1 MKILPAII
9 LVWFSLLTV
18 GLAQQDADNRYLL
31 IYEQLQ
37 QADGLFQSG
46 QLPEAL
52 AAYQT
57 AQSQLQ
63 SFQQIYPDWDTDIVS
78 YRLKNLADKIA
89 ELKAQLPAAT
99 TAGAHAVPAS
109 ATNAPAPSR
118 DQSAALQSLQQQLQ
132 ALKDDNTRLQS
143 KLQEALAMQ
152 PQTVDASALA
162 KANDQIRELMKE
174 NDLLRVSQHPNKSSK
189 SDADFAQLQA
199 RLAESEKARAEQQA
213 RIDKLSDQNRSLQLA
228 LENSGT
234 TNADFFIRLREENR
248 RLQARLDAMQAG
260 AGQSP
265 AQLAEDKAEA
275 AKLKSAVEVAKLEKA
290 ALEERLNHV
299 AAETVVTDERFQ
311 ATLSQLTAQRDELAK
326 KLKES
331 TPTAAPTQ
339 VIEVNTSA
347 PAEPIVHTNAPPAA
361 IPPPPVSTMQ
371 TPGNAPSVTSAPID
385 QTIHAETPPP
395 GVEQPVTTMQ
405 VSSSALPATTPPV
418 ATEQTPPAQPAHAA
432 PPPALVSAP
441 PPSEIPAPQESPVST
456 QTANQPLP
464 AGSSDLVASAQQHF
478 SNHELDLAD
487 GDYRKLLKLAP
498 GNAMVLANLAAI
510 ELDENKLD
518 DAQKHITDALDRSP
532 DDAYNIAMAGKIE
545 FARADYE
552 KALRDLN
559 RAAQLDPN
567 NPETQNYLGLTLS
580 HLGQTDAAEA
590 ALIKAIK
597 LDPHYAPAHNN
608 LAVIYMSEIPPLP
621 QLARWHY
628 QKALDD
634 GQPRNPDLEKLLAG
648 KGAPVS
654 TGN

>member
-1 MKILPAII
+1 MKLFAATII
-9 LVWFSLLTV
+9 VWFSLLTV

-37 QADGLFQSG
+37 QADGLFQGG

-52 AAYQT
+52 AAYQA

-78 YRLKNLADKIA
+78 YRLKNVADKIA
-89 ELKAQLPAAT
+89 ALKAQLPAAT
-99 TAGAHAVPAS
+99 AAGAPAAAAS
-109 ATNAPAPSR
+109 ATNAPAPSPG
-118 DQSAALQSLQQQLQ
+118 QSAALLSLQQQLQ
-132 ALKDDNTRLQS
+132 SLKDDNTRLQA

-174 NDLLRVSQHPNKSSK
+174 NDLLRVSQHPNTSSK

-199 RLAESEKARAEQQA
+199 RLDESEKARAEQQA

-228 LENSGT
+228 LESSGT

-248 RLQARLDAMQAG
+248 RLQARLDAMQSG
-260 AGQSP
+260 TGQSS
-265 AQLAEDKAEA
+265 AELAEEKAEIA
-275 AKLKSAVEVAKLEKA
+275 NLKSAVEVASLEKA

-299 AAETVVTDERFQ
+299 AAETVITDKRFQ
-311 ATLSQLTAQRDELAK
+311 ATLSQLTVQRDELAK

-347 PAEPIVHTNAPPAA
+347 PVEPIVHTNAPPPA
-361 IPPPPVSTMQ
+361 IPPPPVSTVEA
-371 TPGNAPSVTSAPID
+371 PGNAPSVTSAPID
-385 QTIHAETPPP
+385 QIIHTNTPPP
-395 GVEQPVTTMQ
+395 AAEHPVTTVQ
-405 VSSSALPATTPPV
+405 VSSSTAPATAPPV
-418 ATEQTPPAQPAHAA
+418 ATGETEPAQAAQAA
-432 PPPALVSAP
+432 PPTESASTQPA
-441 PPSEIPAPQESPVST
+441 SEIPAPQTPPV
-456 QTANQPLP
+456 APPPGNQPLP
-464 AGSSDLVASAQQHF
+464 AGSADLVASAQQHF

-487 GDYRKLLKLAP
+487 GDYHKLLKLAP

-510 ELDENKLD
+510 ELNENKLD

-545 FARADYE
+545 FARADYDT
-552 KALRDLN
+552 ALRDLN

-608 LAVIYMSEIPPLP
+608 LAVVYMSEIPPLP

-628 QKALDD
+628 QKALED